1 MTFAAKSVAEH
12 NGAGLHNKHLWNTI
26 LELGCGWKRESR
38 DQKGSGSCQE
48 VVSNSPRVVN
58 HGPREL
64 QRKKTVAPS
73 HEAPGP
79 FRPAIYSAGRGAAGS
94 KRSLEIVDGKPR
106 QEIDTRVHSTP
117 FFIRQVA
124 RPPLLRKTT
133 KNPSIIFAIFHSV
146 CISCRIF
153 WIKKKLILI
162 LLIYLLFYFTNE
174 CSVQVKTSVTKEI
187 IFAKIWKN
195 YQLNLWLLKMIGNF
209 FKILEPFFRF
219 CTIF

>member
-124 RPPLLRKTT
+124 RPPFLRKTT
-133 KNPSIIFAIFHSV
+133 KIRPLFSPFFIPSASHVEYFELKKINFNSFNLFII
-146 CISCRIF
+146 
-153 WIKKKLILI
+153 
-162 LLIYLLFYFTNE
+162 LFYKRGL
-174 CSVQVKTSVTKEI
+174 STS
-187 IFAKIWKN
+187 KN
-195 YQLNLWLLKMIGNF
+195 VRN
-209 FKILEPFFRF
+209 
-219 CTIF
+219 